1 MYFLQRGVGL
11 VKNKKWIQT
20 LTVIGIYFIFYFI
33 STISNNEFWGNILS
47 PIGAL
52 LSFVIILHTY
62 FKSDRTQN
70 IQKSWIFLAL
80 SCFSWAVADILWVIY
95 EPVFHQN
102 PENSDLIAGFYLGT
116 NVLLFIAILIYA
128 GYKTRRWNA
137 IQLIVDSIAI
147 AASCIFL
154 FWILFLDKNIKTFD
168 LISNGGWIN
177 TLTVICDVVASVGII
192 IWFCSVREGE
202 IPVSVRFVAGSALL
216 YFIVDILWIYEDARE
231 IYISNSVIDAVYMAS
246 LLGISLGARM
256 QTVSPKALDL
266 PDTGYS
272 NVSMKQG
279 TKLKGL
285 VILCAPIL
293 TIILKGF
300 ILKDLLIFLFIIL
313 IYQLLTVY
321 IQASI
326 RNQQLLIKVQGLN
339 YELENRI
346 AVRTKELEEKNKQL
360 DFLSNQDTLTSLYN
374 RRYFLHA
381 IEETFSK
388 MVPNETLALLFV
400 DLDRFKTINDIYGHD
415 VGDKILVEV
424 SKRLQEMNLQ
434 NAFLARLGGDE
445 FVLAFHSA
453 YKYQDMERIAR
464 QIIDTCSKVIEIG
477 RYCFRLTLSIGISIY
492 PLDAKDIN
500 MLLKNA
506 DMAMYQAKKIGYNRF
521 VSFNQQIKEIIQ
533 RKNEIEMMLKQ
544 VDFDKEFDL
553 FYQPQFC
560 IPDKKLIGMEALL
573 RWNSPQKGFIPPD
586 EFIPIAE
593 ETDDIIA
600 IGDWVIKKA
609 VRQIEN
615 WNRVYG
621 LELKV
626 AINVS
631 PKQFEQTNFS
641 GELQCFMKY
650 CSVIPKWVDIEI
662 TESVA
667 MGGKYQMSEI
677 AEQLKNEGVSISIDD
692 FGTGYSSL
700 SYLKLFPFDRIKIA
714 QPLIDA
720 ITIDNYDL
728 NITKFIINLAK
739 SIGIK
744 TIAEGV
750 ETKEQ
755 FDLLT
760 ELGCEQIQG
769 FYLGKPVPNTE
780 FEELFLKCEITT

>member
-285 VILCAPIL
+285 VIL
-293 TIILKGF
+293 
-300 ILKDLLIFLFIIL
+300 
-313 IYQLLTVY
+313 Y
-321 IQASI
+321 
-326 RNQQLLIKVQGLN
+326 
-339 YELENRI
+339 
-346 AVRTKELEEKNKQL
+346 
-360 DFLSNQDTLTSLYN
+360 
-374 RRYFLHA
+374 
-381 IEETFSK
+381 
-388 MVPNETLALLFV
+388 
-400 DLDRFKTINDIYGHD
+400 
-415 VGDKILVEV
+415 LV
-424 SKRLQEMNLQ
+424 
-434 NAFLARLGGDE
+434 
-445 FVLAFHSA
+445 
-453 YKYQDMERIAR
+453 
-464 QIIDTCSKVIEIG
+464 
-477 RYCFRLTLSIGISIY
+477 
-492 PLDAKDIN
+492 
-500 MLLKNA
+500 
-506 DMAMYQAKKIGYNRF
+506 
-521 VSFNQQIKEIIQ
+521 
-533 RKNEIEMMLKQ
+533 
-544 VDFDKEFDL
+544 
-553 FYQPQFC
+553 
-560 IPDKKLIGMEALL
+560 
-573 RWNSPQKGFIPPD
+573 
-586 EFIPIAE
+586 
-593 ETDDIIA
+593 
-600 IGDWVIKKA
+600 
-609 VRQIEN
+609 
-615 WNRVYG
+615 
-621 LELKV
+621 
-626 AINVS
+626 
-631 PKQFEQTNFS
+631 
-641 GELQCFMKY
+641 
-650 CSVIPKWVDIEI
+650 
-662 TESVA
+662 
-667 MGGKYQMSEI
+667 
-677 AEQLKNEGVSISIDD
+677 
-692 FGTGYSSL
+692 
-700 SYLKLFPFDRIKIA
+700 SYLR
-714 QPLIDA
+714 
-720 ITIDNYDL
+720 
-728 NITKFIINLAK
+728 
-739 SIGIK
+739 
-744 TIAEGV
+744 
-750 ETKEQ
+750 
-755 FDLLT
+755 
-760 ELGCEQIQG
+760 
-769 FYLGKPVPNTE
+769 
-780 FEELFLKCEITT
+780 